1 MQQDYRLCSGEWRN
15 WYTRTTQNRVPNG
28 LRVRFPPRPP
38 RIGVLKQ
45 IIDKGSA
52 MAGLASFAVDV
63 NNTSV
68 ENKNLPTNKLKELV
82 CGIDIGQVHK
92 AALED

>member
-1 MQQDYRLCSGEWRN
+1 
-15 WYTRTTQNRVPNG
+15 
-28 LRVRFPPRPP
+28 
-38 RIGVLKQ
+38 
-45 IIDKGSA
+45 